1 MDSRTASRVGGV
13 LVRGWGFFLALDAWA
28 IAVPPHLLW
37 LREAFFGSKGFIED
51 YSLLGK

>member
-1 MDSRTASRVGGV
+1 MLAV
-13 LVRGWGFFLALDAWA
+13 LDVFLLELSFFFLALDAWA

-37 LREAFFGSKGFIED
+37 LREAFFGSKSSIED

>member
-1 MDSRTASRVGGV
+1 MESRHASRVGCV
-13 LVRGWGFFLALDAWA
+13 LVRVGFFLALDAWA

-37 LREAFFGSKGFIED
+37 LKEAFLGSKGFIED

>member
-1 MDSRTASRVGGV
+1 MESTHASRVGCV
-13 LVRGWGFFLALDAWA
+13 LVRVAVFLALDAWA

-37 LREAFFGSKGFIED
+37 LRETFFGSKSSIED